1 MASSCPPKKVALDNF
16 LLKLNEIAQANPSIS
31 DEIQSLKQSIEE
43 GMILR
48 SGFVKRGGKKR
59 NSKRKLSRKHRGG
72 MPPKRN
78 ASEMEEADDAVLSIS
93 DADRSALL
101 NAMAHIISVGTITG
115 GSAASMCYIVPAIE
129 SFLVSK
135 GLVPMLCSGSGV
147 VGMVEWGF
155 RILAA
160 PLANIETC
168 MAIQTRYDLII
179 TRIITAIGIPTGF
192 GILYERAKIKGGY
205 LAYKNAIYKILKYC
219 VDGIK
224 AIFTRSAAM
233 QEPKI
238 SDEELKS
245 LVDEAIRNEFP
256 ELMQEGR
263 ASHEYYSA
271 SANSSMA
278 GPSMAS
284 TSMASTSMAGPSMAG
299 PSMSRPS
306 SSLGYAA
313 PESQPDSQ
321 TGWFSGVT
329 SLFSSRERSPTPPPA
344 AGEEYGSSGFFGGTR
359 RHRKRK
365 TAKKRGK
372 TTRSKKL
379 RKHRTRRHR

>member
-1 MASSCPPKKVALDNF
+1 MASSCPPQKIALDNF
-16 LLKLNEIAQANPSIS
+16 LLKLTEIAQNNPSIS
-31 DEIQSLKQSIEE
+31 SEIQSLHQSIEE

-59 NSKRKLSRKHRGG
+59 NSKRKLSRKYRGG

-78 ASEMEEADDAVLSIS
+78 ADEADDAVLSVS

-101 NAMAHIISVGTITG
+101 NVMAHIISVGTITG

-129 SFLVSK
+129 AFLVSK

-168 MAIQTRYDLII
+168 MAIQTRYDLIVKQ
-179 TRIITAIGIPTGF
+179 IIASIGIPSGF
-192 GILYERAKIKGGY
+192 AILYERAKIKGGY
-205 LAYKNAIYKILKYC
+205 LAYKNKVYNILKYC

-224 AIFTRSAAM
+224 SIFTRSAAM

-238 SDEELKS
+238 SDEEIKR
-245 LVDEAIRNEFP
+245 LVDEALRNEFP

-278 GPSMAS
+278 
-284 TSMASTSMAGPSMAG
+284 STSMAGPSI
-299 PSMSRPS
+299 SRPS

-313 PESQPDSQ
+313 QESQSQPDSQ
-321 TGWFSGVT
+321 SGWFSGVT
-329 SLFSSRERSPTPPPA
+329 SLFSSRERSQTPRA
-344 AGEEYGSSGFFGGTR
+344 EDTEEEGYGASGFFGGTR

-372 TTRSKKL
+372 TSRNRKM

>member
-1 MASSCPPKKVALDNF
+1 MASSCPPKKIALDNF

-31 DEIQSLKQSIEE
+31 NEIQSLQQSIEE

-48 SGFVKRGGKKR
+48 SGFVKRGGKKK

-72 MPPKRN
+72 MPPKRD
-78 ASEMEEADDAVLSIS
+78 ASEMEQADDAVLSIS
-93 DADRSALL
+93 DADRSVLL

-129 SFLVSK
+129 AFLVSK

-155 RILAA
+155 RIVAA
-160 PLANIETC
+160 PLTNIETC
-168 MAIQTRYDLII
+168 MAIQTRYDLIVKQ
-179 TRIITAIGIPTGF
+179 IIAAIGIPSGF
-192 GILYERAKIKGGY
+192 TILYERAKIKGGY

-224 AIFTRSAAM
+224 SIFTRSAAVGASM
-233 QEPKI
+233 QEPRI
-238 SDEELKS
+238 SDEELKR
-245 LVDEAIRNEFP
+245 LVDEAIQKEFS
-256 ELMQEGR
+256 ELMEEGS
-263 ASHEYYSA
+263 AMPVFSPA
-271 SANSSMA
+271 SAYS
-278 GPSMAS
+278 
-284 TSMASTSMAGPSMAG
+284 SMAG

-313 PESQPDSQ
+313 PESQP
-321 TGWFSGVT
+321 GFFSR
-329 SLFSSRERSPTPPPA
+329 LFGSRERSPTPPPA
-344 AGEEYGSSGFFGGTR
+344 EGEEYGSTGFFGGAR

-365 TAKKRGK
+365 TAKKHGK
-372 TTRSKKL
+372 TSRNKKMK
-379 RKHRTRRHR
+379 KHRTRRHR

>member
-16 LLKLNEIAQANPSIS
+16 ILKLNEIAQANPSIS
-31 DEIQSLKQSIEE
+31 NEIQSLQQSIEE

-78 ASEMEEADDAVLSIS
+78 ASEMEQSDDAVLNIS

-129 SFLVSK
+129 AFLVSK

-147 VGMVEWGF
+147 VGMAEWGF

-179 TRIITAIGIPTGF
+179 TRIITAIGIPSGF

-224 AIFTRSAAM
+224 SIFTRSAAM

-238 SDEELKS
+238 SDEELKR

-256 ELMQEGR
+256 ELMQEGP
-263 ASHEYYSA
+263 ASPMFSPA
-271 SANSSMA
+271 SAYS
-278 GPSMAS
+278 
-284 TSMASTSMAGPSMAG
+284 SMAGPSMAG

-321 TGWFSGVT
+321 SGWFSGI
-329 SLFSSRERSPTPPPA
+329 SNMFGSRERSPTPPPA
-344 AGEEYGSSGFFGGTR
+344 EGEEYGSTGFFGGAR

-372 TTRSKKL
+372 TTRNKKMRRHRT
-379 RKHRTRRHR
+379 RKHR

>member
-1 MASSCPPKKVALDNF
+1 MASSCPPQKIALDNF
-16 LLKLNEIAQANPSIS
+16 LLKLTEISQSNPSIS
-31 DEIQSLKQSIEE
+31 SEIQSLQQSIEQ

-78 ASEMEEADDAVLSIS
+78 ASEMEEADDAVLNIS

-129 SFLVSK
+129 AFLVSK
-135 GLVPMLCSGSGV
+135 GFVPMLCSGSGV

-155 RILAA
+155 RIVAA

-179 TRIITAIGIPTGF
+179 SRIITAISIPTGF

-224 AIFTRSAAM
+224 SIFRRSTVVGAVM

-238 SDEELKS
+238 SDEELKR

-256 ELMQEGR
+256 ELMQDGTG
-263 ASHEYYSA
+263 SPMSL
-271 SANSSMA
+271 SSSMA

-284 TSMASTSMAGPSMAG
+284 TSMAG
-299 PSMSRPS
+299 PSMSRPTS
-306 SSLGYAA
+306 RLGYGAA
-313 PESQPDSQ
+313 EEDDDEPS
-321 TGWFSGVT
+321 WFQNLGIG
-329 SLFSSRERSPTPPPA
+329 LFSRERTATPTPA
-344 AGEEYGSSGFFGGTR
+344 EGDEYGSRGHFGGAR

-365 TAKKRGK
+365 TAKKHGK
-372 TTRSKKL
+372 TTRSKKI